1 MVIASLAPV
10 GWTASMSPEAVRPE
24 IATAFGESPTAKG
37 IVRPLIETSR
47 VKPLRSILGSQI
59 LIPIV
64 PVPDIALAAIVDYPG
79 ALVGAAYL
87 DSATGSLIPVPPI
100 PAKNGE
106 ASTLPGAAQGPAI
119 GERNGRA
126 GYPVA
131 ISVDRKPIAQALTQ
145 TPVGRAVRIPVDA
158 VIRLHGRQPRCHG
171 KQDD

>member
-10 GWTASMSPEAVRPE
+10 CWTARMSPEAIRPE

-37 IVRPLIETSR
+37 IVRPLVEASR
-47 VKPLRSILGSQI
+47 IKPLRSILVSKT

-64 PVPDIALAAIVDYPG
+64 SVPDIALAAIVDYPG
-79 ALVGAAYL
+79 ALVSAAYI

-119 GERNGRA
+119 RERNGRA
-126 GYPVA
+126 G
-131 ISVDRKPIAQALTQ
+131 
-145 TPVGRAVRIPVDA
+145 
-158 VIRLHGRQPRCHG
+158 
-171 KQDD
+171 

>member
-10 GWTASMSPEAVRPE
+10 GWTASMSPEGARPE
-24 IATAFGESPTAKG
+24 VATAFGESPTAKG

-79 ALVGAAYL
+79 ALVGAANL

-100 PAKNGE
+100 QRKMAKPPLSRALPKAQPS
-106 ASTLPGAAQGPAI
+106 ASAMAEPGT
-119 GERNGRA
+119 R
-126 GYPVA
+126 
-131 ISVDRKPIAQALTQ
+131 
-145 TPVGRAVRIPVDA
+145 
-158 VIRLHGRQPRCHG
+158 
-171 KQDD
+171 